1 MGELATAM
9 AQGLR
14 SQNVAATA
22 KHWAVYSV
30 PKGGRDGHARTDPHV
45 ARRELEALHLLP
57 WRKLIKEGAIQVRLP
72 YLGLYLGPY
81 RAPLLPLSNRQGA
94 IQVHTHTRLQH
105 VQRECVL
112 GNSRPLPTPVCKC
125 RAHGCNFMVTKR
137 PTTAARLPAP
147 WAAAGCA
154 LRVFR

>member
-1 MGELATAM
+1 MCIFLTPTLLLDRPPLQDPFLVGELATAM

-57 WRKLIKEGAIQVRLP
+57 WRKLIKEGAIQVRVP
-72 YLGLYLGPY
+72 YLGLY
-81 RAPLLPLSNRQGA
+81 RAPL
-94 IQVHTHTRLQH
+94 
-105 VQRECVL
+105 
-112 GNSRPLPTPVCKC
+112 
-125 RAHGCNFMVTKR
+125 
-137 PTTAARLPAP
+137 
-147 WAAAGCA
+147 
-154 LRVFR
+154 

>member
-30 PKGGRDGHARTDPHV
+30 PTGGRDGHARTDPHV

-57 WRKLIKEGAIQVRLP
+57 WRKLIKEGAIQVRVP
-72 YLGLYLGPY
+72 SIYLGLYLGPC
-81 RAPLLPLSNRQGA
+81 RAPPLPLSNRHRGHPGA
-94 IQVHTHTRLQH
+94 HNTTHAAR
-105 VQRECVL
+105 RVL
-112 GNSRPLPTPVCKC
+112 CGSRPLPTPFCSRLRRSP
-125 RAHGCNFMVTKR
+125 RASSHTTSVHSCNA
-137 PTTAARLPAP
+137 PPPAP
-147 WAAAGCA
+147 LKLTLIA
-154 LRVFR
+154 